1 MSFMD
6 SIFGSSSDTAS
17 SDPAVPGGNIS
28 KPLMIALLALL
39 ARYMTSGSKAASDSA
54 SPNPASESTA
64 EASPS
69 DVLGGLGGLLKQFQQ
84 NGFGDA
90 INSWVGT
97 GPNKSVTPD
106 QISQAID
113 PGIIDSLSQ
122 RFGLSKEQISQI
134 LSQLLPKT
142 VDQLTPEGRLPTRQ
156 EVARLIG

>member
-1 MSFMD
+1 MTFLD
-6 SIFGSSSDTAS
+6 SIFGSSSDPAT

-39 ARYMTSGSKAASDSA
+39 ARYMTSGSKAATESE
-54 SPNPASESTA
+54 SPPASASTA
-64 EASPS
+64 EASPG

-106 QISQAID
+106 QISKA
-113 PGIIDSLSQ
+113 
-122 RFGLSKEQISQI
+122 
-134 LSQLLPKT
+134 
-142 VDQLTPEGRLPTRQ
+142 
-156 EVARLIG
+156 

>member
-1 MSFMD
+1 MSFLD
-6 SIFGSSSDTAS
+6 SIFGSSSDAAS

-39 ARYMTSGSKAASDSA
+39 ARYMTSGSKAATESE
-54 SPNPASESTA
+54 SPPASASTA
-64 EASPS
+64 EASPG

-106 QISQAID
+106 QISKAID